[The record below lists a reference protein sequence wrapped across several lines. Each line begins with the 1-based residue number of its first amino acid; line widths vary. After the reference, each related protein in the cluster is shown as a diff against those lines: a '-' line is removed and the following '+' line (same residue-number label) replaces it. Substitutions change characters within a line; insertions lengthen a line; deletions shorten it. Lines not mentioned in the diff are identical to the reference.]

1 MICSDIRE
9 TKLNE
14 SVEKETAYKI
24 LAYLCEHRDA
34 GDKING
40 ISEWWVMEQRIKS
53 EISTVEKAL
62 EILEEAELIV
72 KSPNGVY
79 RINPAK
85 MEEIHDL
92 LNRSD

>member
-1 MICSDIRE
+1 MTCRE
-9 TKLNE
+9 YREIKLNE

-24 LAYLCEHRDA
+24 LAYLCKHRNA